1 MGKRI
6 KELLSK
12 MTVYSRWRLEVQEE
26 VSVFG
31 NLLLSEMKRS
41 TEPVTRTKAEVRT
54 STTKGSGRLSRKES
68 GYFSPEPRVTDGSIT
83 RVTGVSTTGIT
94 DGSISRV
101 TEGST
106 FLENLYT
113 DVTDGSRKKS

>member
-68 GYFSPEPRVTDGSIT
+68 GYFSPEPRVT
-83 RVTGVSTTGIT
+83 
-94 DGSISRV
+94 
-101 TEGST
+101 EGST

-113 DVTDGSRKKS
+113 DVTDGSRKKSAGKFVSTVN